1 LTLTANTANNEY
13 SIVGTT
19 CPAAPGG
26 VGTLASCTITV
37 GLTPNAGDLSGT
49 PLDGT
54 LSVFVNSATGNSGAP
69 PSEEQDVP
77 LTATV
82 E

>member
-37 GLTPNAGDLSGT
+37 GLTPNAGDTSGT
-49 PLDGT
+49 MLNGT
-54 LSVFVNSATGNSGAP
+54 LSIFVNSLTGNSGAA
-69 PSEEQDVP
+69 PSMEQDIP
-77 LTATV
+77 LTGTV
-82 E
+82 M